1 VKLLKVE
8 EHNYHI
14 IYINDGENYNTY
26 RRINETKWE
35 RYHMGEWSLID
46 EFFELE
52 KVFNDRD
59 ITKTYTK

>member
-1 VKLLKVE
+1 MKLLKVE

-14 IYINDGENYNTY
+14 IYLNDGEKCCTY

-35 RYHMGEWSLID
+35 SYHRSEWRPIY
-46 EFFELE
+46 EFIELE
-52 KVFNDRD
+52 KMFNDRD

>member
-14 IYINDGENYNTY
+14 IYINDGEKYNTY

-35 RYHMGEWSLID
+35 RYHRGEWRAID
-46 EFFELE
+46 EFIELE